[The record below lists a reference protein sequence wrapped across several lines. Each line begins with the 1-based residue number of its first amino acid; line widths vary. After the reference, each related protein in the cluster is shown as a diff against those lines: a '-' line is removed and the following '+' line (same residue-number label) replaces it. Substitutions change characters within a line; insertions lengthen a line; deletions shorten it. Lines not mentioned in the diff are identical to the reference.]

1 MAPVV
6 ISGEA
11 DLNFPHKYGKA
22 GELFTKIG
30 NLTFGKF
37 PASAIQ

>member
-11 DLNFPHKYGKA
+11 DLNFTHKFGKA
-22 GELFTKIG
+22 GQLFTKIG
-30 NLTFGKF
+30 NLTFGKS
-37 PASAIQ
+37 PAFAIK